1 MAMAK
6 DVLGSELKDDCDPFA
21 REQIDTIVSY
31 AAQAKEIVNGVL
43 IFSRKETKDLEDI
56 IIYDLLKS
64 SVSFI
69 GGLLNANTVIT
80 IEDPTD
86 KEIKICR
93 CLVNAIEFRQVITNL
108 AKNSE
113 HAFEGDKGEITISL
127 SSVTLS
133 NAERTNLNLKV
144 SQYVI
149 IHFSDN
155 GIGIPEHIIPHI
167 FDPLFTTK
175 DVGSGTGLGL
185 SVVHGILQ
193 SWGGA
198 ITVDSTEGIGTKFN
212 IYIPMLTDDNDFGY
226 LADLLD
232 DA

>member
-1 MAMAK
+1 MDGSSFWNNLTLEPIPNQYDDNKVYFAIIFHDMTESILREKMEIQRQRNESLGALAASVAHEINNLLMPMAMAK

-133 NAERTNLNLKV
+133 NA
-144 SQYVI
+144 
-149 IHFSDN
+149 
-155 GIGIPEHIIPHI
+155 
-167 FDPLFTTK
+167 
-175 DVGSGTGLGL
+175 
-185 SVVHGILQ
+185 
-193 SWGGA
+193 
-198 ITVDSTEGIGTKFN
+198 
-212 IYIPMLTDDNDFGY
+212 
-226 LADLLD
+226 
-232 DA
+232 